1 MLLEIDI
8 LFIAMNLTDGR
19 NAEYRGCQLQ
29 SQSRNSTAKEFLNPL
44 FRLLIYAT
52 KEELIMKNLIE
63 FTPHPALAQGYFNS
77 FTNPEK

>member
-1 MLLEIDI
+1 
-8 LFIAMNLTDGR
+8 
-19 NAEYRGCQLQ
+19 
-29 SQSRNSTAKEFLNPL
+29 L